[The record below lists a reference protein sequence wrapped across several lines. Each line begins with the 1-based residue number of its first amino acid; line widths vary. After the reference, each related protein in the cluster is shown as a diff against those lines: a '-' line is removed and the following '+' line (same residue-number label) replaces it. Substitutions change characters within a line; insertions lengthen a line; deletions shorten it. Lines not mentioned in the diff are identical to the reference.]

1 MAIPVFLE
9 GRIGSTPDK
18 GVPDMTCISDI
29 DENGINRNLKVRYE
43 RDQIYTYTGSI
54 LIAVNPYKEIDCYT
68 QEYVAKYHGQK
79 LGLLEPHVF
88 AMAEA
93 AYRNIRDN
101 NTNQSCVISGESGAG
116 KTETTKFIL
125 QYLCSVTCDVSTWVQ
140 QQILEANTILE
151 AFGNAKTIRNDNSS
165 RFGKFM
171 QVCFDSKW
179 CIKGCI
185 IQDYL
190 LEQSRITF
198 QSPGER
204 NYHVLYQ
211 LVAEGKTNKELATAL
226 HLRDASFYRYLNS
239 SGTDAGDQSA
249 AEIALESKRFEAL
262 RLAFNVLQISQP
274 LIDGIFRVLSAIMWL
289 GNLNFADVDGERCEL
304 APGDDEIVK
313 IVSHLLGLQ
322 EADLVQVLLKRQINV
337 RGNITEIPLKLQ
349 EAGENRHAMAK
360 ALYSRTFAWLISH
373 INTCINPGQDASR
386 FLGVLD
392 IFGFENFNTNSFE
405 QLCIN
410 YTNEKLHKFFNHY
423 VFALEQ
429 DIYRQE
435 EIRFSH
441 IQFTDNTQC
450 LELIEK
456 PPRCILK
463 LLTEQ
468 CHMPKGSDTAYLT
481 NLHSEFET
489 HSSYVKGQD
498 RRHWE
503 SEFGIRHYAG
513 CVSYTVKGFVDKNR
527 DVQQDVLFDHM
538 SRSANTF
545 VQEIASFQDLLS
557 IQHVQSAS
565 SSATST
571 VSRGT
576 SKGKL
581 TVSDTFRQQLQALV
595 DVLQSTN
602 PWYVRCIKPNAE
614 KLPNDYDDQ
623 LVLDQLRYLG
633 MLDIIR
639 IRREGFPVHLT
650 FDDFVQKYQC
660 LTKRFANMPSQEQAL
675 AVIRELNVP
684 TTEWQMGRTKVFLRS
699 VVHEPLEDSRKQ
711 VINSKA
717 LIIQRNWKR
726 FSQQRQYHRY
736 RSAALKIQHAYKGWK
751 LRIEFLKKRRA
762 AIVIQSHLRGV
773 FAREVATALRE
784 MRRVDEEMRKR
795 ERLEAERRERE
806 MAQAEADRKALEE
819 SERVAKEEILALS
832 QMAEQ
837 INSKLHSQQ
846 HANNNNSRQ
855 LQHQRQQHQ
864 QQQQNG
870 ADGDNGKNGPGDA
883 NVAKG
888 GSLQSNDS
896 VDLDNLFAF
905 LSEVQPNASSN
916 AIIDEI
922 GEKMNTL
929 VEDLDVELES
939 VIQQEIEGLTSERNN
954 NVAAPETTGGAK
966 APPLNGIIAGHNGGP
981 NVCSNNNNN
990 NNNNNSYPNKPTTPK
1005 PIGGIPSLPEPT
1017 MPPPPPPVENNNHA
1031 RVAPAQHH
1039 PAATLHHIRRN
1050 NEEPIYEA
1058 VIHLKELPPPP
1069 LEATD
1074 KVPPIPQ
1081 HQLQQQQQQQS
1092 QPPPQHSMMMMM
1104 QNQSATNLPPP
1115 PPPVHAHQTATAPP
1129 PPPHAHQPPPAPP
1142 SHGPMD
1148 VVPQPPPHAHA
1159 VPGHAH
1165 VHLENGTA
1173 GYKLRPKSPAVL
1185 RSASP
1190 IIAQR
1195 AGSGGPMSP
1204 SSPKQSRPSS
1214 RASSTGGASHPYAA
1228 EREQRR
1234 KYRVEKKLQ
1243 EMQQLDI
1250 TEREKE
1256 LLRDDVYYDILEF
1269 AESYYN
1275 THERSPEGTIMAT
1288 LTRKGR
1294 KSVDMVPKYEMI
1306 TYYRGTTIPSSHI
1319 HMYDPENVTIACNV
1333 FRDLC
1338 KYIRG
1343 ELNSERE
1350 LQVIQFIIGQ
1360 GIEREEL
1367 RDEIFVQC
1375 MRQAT
1380 NNPSVDWTDRVWL
1393 LLCLTIVA
1401 FQPSKLLFRY
1411 FVSFLKKNLESL
1423 EGKLRQYV
1431 QWCLDNCKNTKVRC
1445 RQYPPSSVEVA
1456 AMRRLGT
1463 IVCRFFFLDG
1473 RTKAIDV
1480 HPTDTASDA
1489 VAKLAEKLGLC
1500 NIEGWAIYQS
1510 RPDGEEHVKSHDYLY
1525 DIIAAWEAKQT
1536 KIHAS
1541 SSTLRKNAT
1550 TLGSGE
1556 NRFVFKKRLFKST
1569 RELSQDPVEVNMLYA
1584 QAVYSVVKCDD
1595 FPVSEKVALQLAGL
1609 QAQVALGDPSN
1620 QPKPEYYSDV
1630 PSYLPERISKTREE
1644 QFWVPI
1650 LAQAHRQYGSGRTE
1664 LTAKVLYLSCVMQY
1678 PLYGTTMFAV
1688 SYRGYWS
1695 YGNSLILGINC
1706 EGIILIKPDDKFV
1719 LYEFRY
1725 AEVESIMLDPSD
1737 SFITLSLNRH
1747 GTTAEQQRCFVFE
1760 TAQKNE
1766 IGSLIVSYYPAL
1778 SNWITENEVPPKKSK
1793 GITNEDRVRLHHNL
1807 VVCRRH
1813 LVDAE
1818 LLRKPQDPSGG
1829 FLRNTLRR
1837 LSKHRLEKLRAEH
1850 GSSMHDHGETYK
1862 GFPHAYWAFSRQAL
1876 PQSLSKLPDQEE
1888 QAMLQVF
1895 NSILTYAGLGQNG
1908 ETVQRAEDEHITLIQ
1923 SIMDRCMRKESLL
1936 NELYLQL
1943 IKQTTDHPD
1952 PNSRVNLR
1960 HWALLSLACS
1970 VILPPQK
1977 VVRKYLLGH
1986 LKRCAS
1992 DFITEEGKYAR
2003 FAEKCFFKT
2012 QGTRR
2017 RQWPPSREEIIC
2029 TINRRP
2035 IYARFHFMD
2044 GQYHSVE
2051 FHPSSTSREVMEI
2064 VKKKI
2069 GLQENALG
2077 YAIYEV
2083 LGASERSLLPD
2094 EKVADVMSKW
2104 EKYRTAAAQ
2113 AVQQNQSS
2121 NLPPACRRQ
2130 HHLFLFK
2137 KHLFCDQYMNLEDP
2151 VEKELLYHQV
2161 LHGLRTERF
2170 PITEMEAIML
2180 TALQGQLELGDS
2192 SDVVQDYRPIAAHCL
2207 PPRFVPNIP
2216 RDSVAMH
2223 HQSLRGTTAA
2233 EAKKSFLN
2241 LIQSWPLHKATIF
2254 DVMQSFTSNWPR
2266 MLWLAVDQK
2275 GLHLLEHRSR
2285 NTLCTY
2291 DYQSILS
2298 FSPNMNCLMI
2308 ITGSDKKQSKVILTT
2323 AQAFQIA
2330 NLIRE
2335 YMEVL
2340 RRQQTHVDD
2349 TQKENQ
2355 SAGANQ
2361 TTAQQ
2366 QQQQQQPAH
2375 KQQRE
2380 RESKNSTPHP
2390 TLCCSPSI
2398 ATSASLAFIR
2408 QQHRRR

>member
-1 MAIPVFLE
+1 MRNTKCRRRLFWTV
-9 GRIGSTPDK
+9 GRVGSTPDK

-54 LIAVNPYKEIDCYT
+54 LVAVNPYKEIECYT
-68 QEYVAKYHGQK
+68 QEFVSRYHGKK
-79 LGLLEPHVF
+79 LGHLEPHVF
-88 AMAEA
+88 ALAEA

-211 LVAEGKTNKELATAL
+211 LVAEGRNNKELAASL
-226 HLRDASFYRYLNS
+226 QLRDASFYRYLNS
-239 SGTDAGDQSA
+239 AGSSA
-249 AEIALESKRFEAL
+249 SMDYAAESKRLEAL

-274 LIDGIFRVLSAIMWL
+274 LIEGIFRVLSAILWL
-289 GNLNFADVDGERCEL
+289 GNLNFDDIDGERCQL
-304 APGDDEIVK
+304 AEGDRV
-313 IVSHLLGLQ
+313 IVSIVAELLGLQ
-322 EADLVQVLLKRQINV
+322 DTDLEQVLLTRQINV

-349 EAGENRHAMAK
+349 EARENRHAMAK

-373 INTCINPGQDASR
+373 INTCINPGQDAYR

-435 EIRFSH
+435 EIKFDH

-468 CHMPKGSDTAYLT
+468 CHMPKGSDIAYLT
-481 NLHSEFET
+481 NLHGEFES
-489 HSSYVKGQD
+489 HPRYVKGQD

-503 SEFGIRHYAG
+503 LEFGIRHYAG

-538 SRSANTF
+538 SRSSNTF

-557 IQHVQSAS
+557 IQQVQTAS
-565 SSATST
+565 TVGT

-602 PWYVRCIKPNAE
+602 PWYVRCIKPNVQ

-650 FDDFVQKYQC
+650 FDDFVQRYQC
-660 LTKRFANMPSQEQAL
+660 LTKRFRNLSSKDQAL
-675 AVIRELNVP
+675 AVIKELNVP
-684 TTEWQMGRTKVFLRS
+684 ATEWQTGKTKVFLRS
-699 VVHEPLEDSRKQ
+699 VVHEPLEDARKQ

-717 LIIQRNWKR
+717 LTIQRNWKR
-726 FSQQRQYHRY
+726 FSQQRNY
-736 RSAALKIQHAYKGWK
+736 RRIFAAALAIQHAYKGWK
-751 LRIEFLKKRRA
+751 LRIDFLRKRRA

-773 FAREVATALRE
+773 FAREVAAALRE

-795 ERLEAERRERE
+795 ERMEAERKERE
-806 MAQAEADRKALEE
+806 AAQAEADRKALEE
-819 SERVAKEEILALS
+819 SERVAKQEILALT

-846 HANNNNSRQ
+846 QQHAANNNSINNNNNNTAATGGEPKINGNAIACGASGDDSAPVPAGIASAN
-855 LQHQRQQHQ
+855 HAHQ
-864 QQQQNG
+864 Q
-870 ADGDNGKNGPGDA
+870 
-883 NVAKG
+883 
-888 GSLQSNDS
+888 SNES

-905 LSEVQPNASSN
+905 LSEVQPTGNSN

-922 GEKMNTL
+922 GEKMDNL

-939 VIQQEIEGLTSERNN
+939 VIQQEIEGLTCERNN
-954 NVAAPETTGGAK
+954 NVSGKG
-966 APPLNGIIAGHNGGP
+966 APPLVNGNGP
-981 NVCSNNNNN
+981 ININSI
-990 NNNNNSYPNKPTTPK
+990 NNNNSSTVVSNKPTTPK
-1005 PIGGIPSLPEPT
+1005 PMGIPSLPEPT
-1017 MPPPPPPVENNNHA
+1017 MPPPPIPTENNNGSL
-1031 RVAPAQHH
+1031 PT
-1039 PAATLHHIRRN
+1039 TLPPLKSLDQIKNHKD
-1050 NEEPIYEA
+1050 EPIYEA

-1069 LEATD
+1069 EILE
-1074 KVPPIPQ
+1074 KVPPVPQ
-1081 HQLQQQQQQQS
+1081 HQQPQILHLNHHNGPAVQPPQPASQQQQQQPQQLPS
-1092 QPPPQHSMMMMM
+1092 Q
-1104 QNQSATNLPPP
+1104 QNSLL
-1115 PPPVHAHQTATAPP
+1115 AHQHGLQQQLHQQMQANHVPP
-1129 PPPHAHQPPPAPP
+1129 PPPHAHGLIHQP
-1142 SHGPMD
+1142 
-1148 VVPQPPPHAHA
+1148 Q
-1159 VPGHAH
+1159 
-1165 VHLENGTA
+1165 HLENG
-1173 GYKLRPKSPAVL
+1173 GNHKLRPKSPAVI

-1190 IIAQR
+1190 VQR
-1195 AGSGGPMSP
+1195 GGTGGPMSP
-1204 SSPKQSRPSS
+1204 SSPKHSRPNS
-1214 RASSTGGASHPYAA
+1214 RASSTGTGGGHPFA

-1243 EMQQLDI
+1243 EMQQMDI

-1306 TYYRGTTIPSSHI
+1306 TYYRGNTIPSSHI

-1343 ELNSERE
+1343 ELNTERE

-1375 MRQAT
+1375 MRQST
-1380 NNPSVDWTDRVWL
+1380 NNPSVEWTDRVWL

-1445 RQYPPSSVEVA
+1445 RQYPPSSVEIA

-1500 NIEGWAIYQS
+1500 NVEGWAIYQS

-1536 KIHAS
+1536 KIHAG

-1630 PSYLPERISKTREE
+1630 ASYMPERISKTREE

-1695 YGNSLILGINC
+1695 YGNSLILGVNC

-1725 AEVESIMLDPSD
+1725 SDIESIMLDPSD
-1737 SFITLSLNRH
+1737 SFITISLNRH
-1747 GTTAEQQRCFVFE
+1747 TSTTATSDQQRCFVFE
-1760 TAQKNE
+1760 TSQKNE
-1766 IGSLIVSYYPAL
+1766 IGSLIVSYFPAL
-1778 SNWITENEVPPKKSK
+1778 SNWITENEVPAKKSK
-1793 GITNEDRVRLHHNL
+1793 GITNEDRVRLHHNV

-1818 LLRKPQDPSGG
+1818 ILRKPQDPSGG

-1850 GSSMHDHGETYK
+1850 GSSVHDHGETYK
-1862 GFPHAYWAFSRQAL
+1862 GFPHAYWAFSRQPL
-1876 PQSLSKLPDQEE
+1876 PQSLSKIPDQEE
-1888 QAMLQVF
+1888 QAMIQVF

-1977 VVRKYLLGH
+1977 VVRKYLIGH

-2017 RQWPPSREEIIC
+2017 RQWPPSREEIVC

-2044 GQYHSVE
+2044 AQYHSVE

-2069 GLQENALG
+2069 GLQENAQG

-2083 LGASERSLLPD
+2083 LGTSERSLLPD

-2121 NLPPACRRQ
+2121 NLAPACRRQ

-2137 KHLFCDQYMNLEDP
+2137 KHLFCDQYMNLDDP

-2170 PITEMEAIML
+2170 PISEMEAIML
-2180 TALQGQLELGDS
+2180 TALQGQLELGDCTE
-2192 SDVVQDYRPIAAHCL
+2192 VVQDYRSIAAHCL

-2216 RDSVAMH
+2216 HEGVAMH
-2223 HQSLRGTTAA
+2223 HQSLRGMTSA

-2266 MLWLAVDQK
+2266 ILWLAVDQK

-2335 YMEVL
+2335 YTEVL
-2340 RRQQTHVDD
+2340 QSQQTTDD
-2349 TQKENQ
+2349 SQKENTAVNNIPTVPQ
-2355 SAGANQ
+2355 VPPHNQ
-2361 TTAQQ
+2361 PLPPPHQNLSSVQQ
-2366 QQQQQQPAH
+2366 QQQQQAVVLRKEGQRPPSMLLRQSSAALVAPQP
-2375 KQQRE
+2375 
-2380 RESKNSTPHP
+2380 S
-2390 TLCCSPSI
+2390 
-2398 ATSASLAFIR
+2398 
-2408 QQHRRR
+2408 

>member
-1 MAIPVFLE
+1 MAGVPVFLE
-9 GRIGSTPDK
+9 GRVGSTPDK

-29 DENGINRNLKVRYE
+29 DENGINHNLKVRYE

-54 LIAVNPYKEIDCYT
+54 LVAVNPYKEIECYT
-68 QEYVAKYHGQK
+68 QEYVSRYHGQK

-88 AMAEA
+88 ALAEA
-93 AYRNIRDN
+93 AYRNLRDN
-101 NTNQSCVISGESGAG
+101 GANQSCVISGESGAG

-151 AFGNAKTIRNDNSS
+151 AFGNAKTVRNDNSS

-179 CIKGCI
+179 AIRGCI

-211 LVAEGKTNKELATAL
+211 LVAEGRNNKELATSL
-226 HLRDASFYRYLNS
+226 HLKDCPFYRYLNS
-239 SGTDAGDQSA
+239 SGSSDQA
-249 AEIALESKRFEAL
+249 IMDVQAESKKFEAL

-274 LIDGIFRVLSAIMWL
+274 LIDGIFKVLSAILWL
-289 GNLNFADVDGERCEL
+289 GNLDFADIDGERCEL
-304 APGDDEIVK
+304 AEGDREIVT
-313 IVSHLLGLQ
+313 IVADLLGLQ
-322 EADLVQVLLKRQINV
+322 DSDLEQVFLKRQINV

-349 EAGENRHAMAK
+349 EARENRHAMAK

-373 INTCINPGQDASR
+373 INTCINPGQDASL

-429 DIYRQE
+429 EIYRQE
-435 EIRFSH
+435 EIKFSH

-481 NLHSEFET
+481 NLHAEFES
-489 HSSYVKGQD
+489 HARFVKGQD

-538 SRSANTF
+538 SRSSNTF

-557 IQHVQSAS
+557 IQQVQSAS
-565 SSATST
+565 TVGT

-595 DVLQSTN
+595 DVLQSTT

-614 KLPNDYDDQ
+614 KLPNDYNDQ

-660 LTKRFANMPSQEQAL
+660 LAKRFRNMTSKDQAL

-684 TTEWQMGRTKVFLRS
+684 NTEWQMGKTKVFLRN
-699 VVHEPLEDSRKQ
+699 VVHEPLEDARKQ
-711 VINSKA
+711 INHTKA
-717 LIIQRNWKR
+717 LVIQSNWKR
-726 FSQQRQYHRY
+726 FAQQRNFRKM

-795 ERLEAERRERE
+795 ERLEAERKERE
-806 MAQAEADRKALEE
+806 AAQAEADRKALEE

-846 HANNNNSRQ
+846 QQHAANNNNNNANQINNNNKGKDRPEVNGGDGGGSPAPAGIASAN
-855 LQHQRQQHQ
+855 HAHQ
-864 QQQQNG
+864 Q
-870 ADGDNGKNGPGDA
+870 
-883 NVAKG
+883 
-888 GSLQSNDS
+888 SNES

-905 LSEVQPNASSN
+905 LSEVQPNGANSN

-922 GEKMNTL
+922 GEKMDNL

-954 NVAAPETTGGAK
+954 NISGKSAI
-966 APPLNGIIAGHNGGP
+966 LNGA
-981 NVCSNNNNN
+981 NNNNN
-990 NNNNNSYPNKPTTPK
+990 NTMLGNKPTTPK
-1005 PIGGIPSLPEPT
+1005 PMGVPSLPEPT
-1017 MPPPPPPVENNNHA
+1017 MPPPPIPTENNNSA
-1031 RVAPAQHH
+1031 LPPPSAASVPSSLDHH
-1039 PAATLHHIRRN
+1039 HMRHNR
-1050 NEEPIYEA
+1050 EEPIYEA

-1069 LEATD
+1069 EIHE
-1074 KVPPIPQ
+1074 KVPPVPQ
-1081 HQLQQQQQQQS
+1081 HTLSATQSHSATLQHQQQQLAAAQQQQLQQQLQQQQQQS
-1092 QPPPQHSMMMMM
+1092 NH
-1104 QNQSATNLPPP
+1104 
-1115 PPPVHAHQTATAPP
+1115 APP
-1129 PPPHAHQPPPAPP
+1129 PPPHAHGVIHQP
-1142 SHGPMD
+1142 MQQ
-1148 VVPQPPPHAHA
+1148 PQTL
-1159 VPGHAH
+1159 
-1165 VHLENGTA
+1165 LENGTA
-1173 GYKLRPKSPAVL
+1173 GHKLRPKSPAVI

-1190 IIAQR
+1190 IQR
-1195 AGSGGPMSP
+1195 STTGGPMSP
-1204 SSPKQSRPSS
+1204 SSPKHSRPNS
-1214 RASSTGGASHPYAA
+1214 RASSTGAGHPFA

-1243 EMQQLDI
+1243 EMQQMDI

-1256 LLRDDVYYDILEF
+1256 LLRDDVYHDILEF

-1306 TYYRGTTIPSSHI
+1306 TYYRGNTIPSSHI
-1319 HMYDPENVTIACNV
+1319 HMYDPENVTIACNI

-1343 ELNSERE
+1343 ELNNERE

-1380 NNPSVDWTDRVWL
+1380 NNPSVEWTDRVWL

-1411 FVSFLKKNLESL
+1411 FCSFLKKNLETL

-1445 RQYPPSSVEVA
+1445 RQYAPSSVEIA

-1525 DIIAAWEAKQT
+1525 DIIAAWESKQT
-1536 KIHAS
+1536 KIHAG

-1630 PSYLPERISKTREE
+1630 ASFLPERISSCREE

-1678 PLYGTTMFAV
+1678 PLYGTTMFPV

-1695 YGNSLILGINC
+1695 YGNSLILGVNC

-1725 AEVESIMLDPSD
+1725 SEIESIMLDPSD
-1737 SFITLSLNRH
+1737 SFITISLNRH
-1747 GTTAEQQRCFVFE
+1747 TSTTTTADQQRCFVFE
-1760 TAQKNE
+1760 TSQKNE
-1766 IGSLIVSYYPAL
+1766 IGSLIVSYFPAL

-1793 GITNEDRVRLHHNL
+1793 GITNEDRVRLHHNV

-1818 LLRKPQDPSGG
+1818 ILRKPQDPSGG

-1850 GSSMHDHGETYK
+1850 GHGSVHDHGETYK

-1876 PQSLSKLPDQEE
+1876 PQSLSKIPDQEE
-1888 QAMLQVF
+1888 QAMIQVF

-1977 VVRKYLLGH
+1977 VVRKYLIGH

-2017 RQWPPSREEIIC
+2017 RQWPPSREEIVC

-2069 GLQENALG
+2069 GLQENAQG

-2121 NLPPACRRQ
+2121 SNLAPACRRQ

-2137 KHLFCDQYMNLEDP
+2137 KHLFCDQYMNLDDP

-2170 PITEMEAIML
+2170 PISEMEAVML
-2180 TALQGQLELGDS
+2180 TALQGQLELGDCS
-2192 SDVVQDYRPIAAHCL
+2192 EVVQDYRAIAAHCL

-2216 RDSVAMH
+2216 HEGVAMH
-2223 HQSLRGTTAA
+2223 HQSLRGMTSA

-2266 MLWLAVDQK
+2266 ILWLAVDQK

-2291 DYQSILS
+2291 EYQSILS

-2335 YMEVL
+2335 YMEVMNSNAQL
-2340 RRQQTHVDD
+2340 SDD
-2349 TQKENQ
+2349 SQKENTNNGNVMG
-2355 SAGANQ
+2355 AGAPGVPHVPPHHNQ
-2361 TTAQQ
+2361 PLPPPHGAV
-2366 QQQQQQPAH
+2366 QQPDLR
-2375 KQQRE
+2375 KGPGGGQR
-2380 RESKNSTPHP
+2380 P
-2390 TLCCSPSI
+2390 PSMV
-2398 ATSASLAFIR
+2398 LR
-2408 QQHRRR
+2408 QSNAALVAPQPS